1 MKTGE
6 VNWDYDWDRNM
17 PYIAPGMVEGK
28 EPLLDEWEV
37 SQILHRALASLV
49 ASKRAKFIYLLTG
62 C

>member
-1 MKTGE
+1 VYAQVSTGE

-37 SQILHRALASLV
+37 KIITMQLYHIRTL
-49 ASKRAKFIYLLTG
+49 
-62 C
+62 

>member
-1 MKTGE
+1 VSTGE

-37 SQILHRALASLV
+37 KIRNNNSHQPLNATHIQN
-49 ASKRAKFIYLLTG
+49 F
-62 C
+62 

>member
-1 MKTGE
+1 MRERERERGIYTASSILQVTTGE

-37 SQILHRALASLV
+37 
-49 ASKRAKFIYLLTG
+49 KFFNH
-62 C
+62 